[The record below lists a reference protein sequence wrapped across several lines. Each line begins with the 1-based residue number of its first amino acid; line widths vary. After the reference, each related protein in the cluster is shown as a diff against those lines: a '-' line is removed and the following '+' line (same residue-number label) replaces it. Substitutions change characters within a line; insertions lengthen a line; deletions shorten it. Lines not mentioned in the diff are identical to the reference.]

1 MNSSSSPIAYIGP
14 VGAGLGFQLS
24 GIHIEE
30 TDDPSIALKYLRQW
44 KQEGEYQI
52 IFIDEALADPNLE
65 IIRSL
70 YSEALPS
77 IMLLPNPSKPTN
89 TASKNLQ
96 QLMIRAIG
104 SDIFAS

>member
-1 MNSSSSPIAYIGP
+1 MSTSSPIAYIG
-14 VGAGLGFQLS
+14 LS
-24 GIHIEE
+24 GIHVEE
-30 TDDPSIALKYLRQW
+30 TDDPTAALKYLRTW
-44 KQEGEYQI
+44 KSEGNYQI

-70 YSEALPS
+70 NSEALPS
-77 IMLLPNPSKPTN
+77 IMLLPNPSKPTH
-89 TASKNLQ
+89 TAARNLQ